1 MRKYKLIVLPI
12 LIVTFLVAC
21 NKKNELREV
30 SLGDK
35 NKISFT
41 DFYLGKYSEKD
52 EKTIPIKV
60 SREDEE
66 KILDLLS
73 KLKKTNSFGLESAV
87 DNDTLIL
94 SLKNKD
100 KEVLE
105 IRMIENKPYRED
117 NKFYYS
123 VYLGENKVET
133 YTSPGEENIK
143 LQIEKIV
150 NKK

>member
-1 MRKYKLIVLPI
+1 MG
-12 LIVTFLVAC
+12 
-21 NKKNELREV
+21 N
-30 SLGDK
+30 K

-41 DFYLGKYSEKD
+41 DFYLEKYSEKD
-52 EKTIPIKV
+52 GKTIPIKV

-66 KILDLLS
+66 KILDLFS
-73 KLKKTNSFGLESAV
+73 KLKKTNSFGLDSAM

-100 KEVLE
+100 KEVLK
-105 IRMIENKPYRED
+105 ILMIENKPYWQD

-123 VYLGENKVET
+123 VYLGENKAET